1 MNRLW
6 GIGCLFALG
15 PGIGLGFGLSACS
28 APAPPDGAPLMTIAA
43 HEVPDAVPRA
53 EPILRAG
60 NSSPYEVAG
69 ETYRVLPSAT
79 GYRAEGIA
87 SWYGTRFHG
96 RKTANGEPYDLYG
109 PTAAHRT
116 LPIPSY
122 VRVTNLGN
130 GRAMVVRIN
139 DRGPFHPDRVIDL
152 SYGAAVRLGFADAGT
167 AQVRLEALALAGVD
181 DRRGSEDG
189 VYRYLQLG
197 AFASPETARG
207 LRDRVAALV
216 DVPVTVSPVEV
227 RGRALS
233 RVRVGPVRD
242 EAHLKAVR
250 EHLRAIGFDPGQA
263 LP

>member
-1 MNRLW
+1 VSLPW
-6 GIGCLFALG
+6 GFGCLLLV
-15 PGIGLGFGLSACS
+15 GLGGCS
-28 APAPPDGAPLMTIAA
+28 VSDPPDGPPLKPIAA
-43 HEVPDAVPRA
+43 HEVPDALPRA

-60 NSSPYEVAG
+60 NSSPYVVDG
-69 ETYRVLPSAT
+69 QTYRVRTTAA

-96 RKTANGEPYDLYG
+96 RETANGEPYDLYG

-122 VRVTNLGN
+122 LRVTNLAN
-130 GRAMVVRIN
+130 GRSMVVRVN

-152 SYGAAVRLGFADAGT
+152 SYGAAVRLGFAEAGT
-167 AQVRLEALALAGVD
+167 APVRLEALALAGVD
-181 DRRGSEDG
+181 DRRDSEAG

-197 AFASPETARG
+197 AFSSRQTAES
-207 LRDRVAALV
+207 LRAQVAALV
-216 DVPVTVSPVEV
+216 DAPVTVTPVEV
-227 RGRALS
+227 HGRALN

-242 EAHLKAVR
+242 EAHLESVR
-250 EHLRAIGFDPGQA
+250 ALLRSRGLDPGQA

>member
-1 MNRLW
+1 MSPPWSL
-6 GIGCLFALG
+6 GCLLL
-15 PGIGLGFGLSACS
+15 IGLSACS
-28 APAPPDGAPLMTIAA
+28 APEPPDGPPLKAIAA
-43 HEVPDAVPRA
+43 HEVPDSVPRA

-69 ETYRVLPSAT
+69 ETYRVLPSAE

-122 VRVTNLGN
+122 VRVTSLSN
-130 GRAMVVRIN
+130 GRSMVVRVN
-139 DRGPFHPDRVIDL
+139 DRGPFHPERVIDL
-152 SYGAAVRLGFADAGT
+152 SYGAAVRLGFAEAGT
-167 AQVRLEALALAGVD
+167 ARVQLEALTVAGVD
-181 DRRGSEDG
+181 DRRRSEAG

-197 AFASPETARG
+197 AFDSAATAQS
-207 LRDRVAALV
+207 LRDRVATLV
-216 DVPVTVSPVEV
+216 DAPVTVTPVEV
-227 RGRALS
+227 HGRALS

-242 EAHLKAVR
+242 EAHLEAVR
-250 EHLRAIGFDPGQA
+250 AALRAGGLEPGQA

>member
-1 MNRLW
+1 VSLPW
-6 GIGCLFALG
+6 GLGCLLLV
-15 PGIGLGFGLSACS
+15 GLGGCS
-28 APAPPDGAPLMTIAA
+28 VTEPPDGAPLKPIAA

-60 NSSPYEVAG
+60 NSSPYVVNG
-69 ETYRVLPSAT
+69 ETYRVLPTAA

-96 RKTANGEPYDLYG
+96 RETANGEPYDLYG

-122 VRVTNLGN
+122 LRVTNLAN
-130 GRAMVVRIN
+130 GRSMVVRVN
-139 DRGPFHPDRVIDL
+139 DRGPFHADRVIDL
-152 SYGAAVRLGFADAGT
+152 SYGAAVRLGFAEAGT
-167 AQVRLEALALAGVD
+167 APVRLEALALAGVD
-181 DRRGSEDG
+181 DRRDSDG

-197 AFASPETARG
+197 AFSSQETAES
-207 LRDRVAALV
+207 LRAQVAALV
-216 DVPVTVSPVEV
+216 DAPVTVTPVEV
-227 RGRALS
+227 HGRALN

-242 EAHLKAVR
+242 EAHLESVR
-250 EHLRAIGFDPGQA
+250 ALLRSRGLDPGQA

>member
-1 MNRLW
+1 MSLPW
-6 GIGCLFALG
+6 GLGCLLLV
-15 PGIGLGFGLSACS
+15 GLGGCS
-28 APAPPDGAPLMTIAA
+28 VTEPPDGAPRRPIAA

-60 NSSPYEVAG
+60 NSSPYVVNG
-69 ETYRVLPSAT
+69 ETYRVLPTAA

-96 RKTANGEPYDLYG
+96 RETANGEPYDLYG

-122 VRVTNLGN
+122 LRVTNLAN
-130 GRAMVVRIN
+130 GRSMVVRVN
-139 DRGPFHPDRVIDL
+139 DRGPFHADRVIDL
-152 SYGAAVRLGFADAGT
+152 SYGAAVRLGFAEAGT
-167 AQVRLEALALAGVD
+167 APVRLEALTVAGVD
-181 DRRGSEDG
+181 DRRDSEAG

-197 AFASPETARG
+197 AFSSPETAES
-207 LRDRVAALV
+207 LRAQVAALV
-216 DVPVTVSPVEV
+216 DAPVTVTPVEV
-227 RGRALS
+227 HGRALS

-242 EAHLKAVR
+242 EAHLESVR
-250 EHLRAIGFDPGQA
+250 ALLRSRGLDPGLA